1 MKKTKTKLKIRY
13 SETDQMGVV
22 HHGNYAQFFE
32 IGRLDWINKLGLS
45 YKKMESGGV
54 LLPVLSMQVN
64 FIKSAYYDDELTLY
78 TNLVEMPTAKIKFKY
93 EIYNNNLELI
103 TTANTELV
111 FVSKETKKPIR
122 CPKYILDRI

>member
-1 MKKTKTKLKIRY
+1 MKKIKTKLKIRY

-93 EIYNNNLELI
+93 EIYNNNFELI